1 VIDLSVEQHTV
12 PEALHGSRLDQ
23 TAVVI
28 FPDYSRSRLS
38 AWIKS
43 GRLTVNGEMGR
54 PKDKVA
60 VGDLLVL
67 RPEAEAAVS
76 WAAQPMP
83 LAIVHED
90 DDVIVVNKPA
100 GLVVHPAA
108 GHADGTLVNA
118 LLAHEPNL
126 DKLPRAGIVH
136 RLDKETSGI
145 MFVARSERAHK
156 SLVAQLSQRTVSRHY
171 LAVCQGALTAG
182 GTIDAPMARH
192 PTQRIKMAVVKDGK
206 PAVTHYRIRQR
217 FAHFTALDVQLETGR
232 THQIRVHMAYRKMPL
247 LGDPLYGGR
256 MRLPPSASSELSLA
270 LQGWKRQALHAH
282 RLIFQH
288 PATAE
293 TVEFSVPTPDD
304 LAQLLVVL
312 SAHDI

>member
-1 VIDLSVEQHTV
+1 MIDLSVEQHTV

-43 GRLTVNGEMGR
+43 GRLTVNGETGR

-83 LAIVHED
+83 LAIVYED

-118 LLAHEPNL
+118 LLAHEPSL

-256 MRLPPSASSELSLA
+256 MRLPPGASSELSLA

-293 TVEFSVPTPDD
+293 PVELSVPTPDD

-312 SAHDI
+312 STHDI